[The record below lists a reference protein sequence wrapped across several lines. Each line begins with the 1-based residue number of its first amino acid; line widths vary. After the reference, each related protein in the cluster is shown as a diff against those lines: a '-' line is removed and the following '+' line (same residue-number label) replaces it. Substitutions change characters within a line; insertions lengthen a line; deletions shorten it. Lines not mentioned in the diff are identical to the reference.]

1 MLMRRAIRNTLTV
14 LISGAVSVVL
24 AELFVR
30 AFVTVRDVGPVF
42 TVHDPVLGKRIK
54 PSFAGERT
62 TPEFKMRLTTN
73 SLGFRGPEPTGFP
86 ERPILFLGDSF
97 TLGYGV
103 SDGEEYPALVAAEL
117 RRRYGTAAAPVV
129 NAGIGN
135 SGNGF
140 WLKLLRGEA
149 SNMQP
154 RLVVMQFTDNDFTD
168 NLADGLFVLDTDGT
182 LRELPVPAPGMMR
195 RIEALVQAVPG
206 LSYSHLLGL
215 LRSVR
220 LPTMSP
226 RPSQSAGIANQHAR
240 EAAERLTLRIIE
252 QAISL
257 AEQRGWT
264 VVGLLA
270 GLPAAQE
277 AVVGELFLRRNL
289 ALVRIPSKAERPD
302 LYYKIDGH
310 WHAAG
315 HTFVAQRLLEA
326 LEAPM
331 LHTPGRLPSAAA
343 MFLHATSITP

>member
-1 MLMRRAIRNTLTV
+1 MLMRRAIRNALAV

-42 TVHDPVLGKRIK
+42 SVHDPVLGKRIK

-73 SLGFRGPEPTGFP
+73 SLGFRGPEPGGVP

-103 SDGEEYPALVAAEL
+103 SDGEEYPALIAAEL
-117 RRRYGTAAAPVV
+117 RRRQGAAAAPVV

-149 SNMQP
+149 AKMQP
-154 RLVVMQFTDNDFTD
+154 RLVVMQVTDNDFAD
-168 NLADGLFVLDTDGT
+168 NLDDGLFALDSDGS
-182 LRELPVPAPGMMR
+182 LRELPVPPPGIMR
-195 RIEALVQAVPG
+195 RVEGLIQAVPG

-220 LPTMSP
+220 LPKMGTPASP
-226 RPSQSAGIANQHAR
+226 SAGAAGQQANKAG
-240 EAAERLTLRIIE
+240 ERLTLRIIE
-252 QAISL
+252 EAISVC
-257 AEQRGWT
+257 EQRRWK

-270 GLPAAQE
+270 GLPPAQE
-277 AVVGELFLRRNL
+277 AAVAELFRRRNL
-289 ALVRIPSKAERPD
+289 VLVRIPPKAERPD

-315 HTFVAQRLLEA
+315 HRFVAQRLLEV
-326 LEAPM
+326 LGAPT
-331 LHTPGRLPSAAA
+331 LHASHGLPSAATRDLYA
-343 MFLHATSITP
+343 RPVA